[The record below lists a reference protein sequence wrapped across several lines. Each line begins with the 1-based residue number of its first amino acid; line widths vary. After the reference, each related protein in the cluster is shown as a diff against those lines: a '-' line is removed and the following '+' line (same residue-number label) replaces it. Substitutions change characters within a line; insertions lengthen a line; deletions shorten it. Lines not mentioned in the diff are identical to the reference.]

1 MTTPE
6 VETIVKPWRR
16 DYLKELEAERGNQQ
30 QLQQPRNC
38 FQLLSD
44 IDEVSSSCSDRCLA

>member
-6 VETIVKPWRR
+6 VETIVKRRR

-44 IDEVSSSCSDRCLA
+44 IDEVSSCSDRGGPA